1 VGDSNDWSGRVSA
14 FVKKDLI
21 AAKQF
26 PLDVYFDFWKPQIQC
41 YIEKNGKDQAIEEFW
56 KVVRFY
62 TVEDNSKFSM
72 NCNYRRILNRTRYWQ
87 YVPLAE
93 TEATKTQCQDALR
106 AAIEDRNNILSHT
119 TAEQDKHNWTTP
131 AEGVLADSHVHENTE
146 KINGIVQF
154 LTDWENLDERLY
166 DTKGGRFRLINE
178 FTKRTKDAMEVYYWY
193 HRMGEAAMDH
203 HE

>member
-1 VGDSNDWSGRVSA
+1 VTA

-21 AAKQF
+21 VAKQF

-41 YIEKNGKDQAIEEFW
+41 YIEKKGKDQTIEEFW
-56 KVVRFY
+56 KIVRFY

-93 TEATKTQCQDALR
+93 TEATKTACQASLTNALADR
-106 AAIEDRNNILSHT
+106 EKILFNADPEDSKN
-119 TAEQDKHNWTTP
+119 DWTTP
-131 AEGVLADSHVHENTE
+131 KEGVLSDSSVTENTD

-178 FTKRTKDAMEVYYWY
+178 FTQRTKNAMEVYYWY
-193 HRMGEAAMDH
+193 HRMGEAAMAF
-203 HE
+203 HEQDKTW